1 MVVRMVKVKDK
12 DIKEKF
18 RITDSMVRINENRK
32 QNTLLFLR
40 KNIAKKEI
48 GILQDRKK
56 ILYNQIRYMD
66 KGALGIHLLLCLI
79 LLSVTVVLSCYNK
92 NQEEVIMFSMVLSG
106 VLGIASVVEISRIFF
121 SGIAELS
128 ESCYF
133 NVKQIVAFHMLL
145 SGVINLTVLSVG
157 IVFVSFRWK
166 MNFIQ
171 IGLYILVPL
180 VIAEC
185 CCLWVLLTETGRRS
199 IYPLIMIGIFV
210 IAFYMIMACE
220 PKLYQVTALTSWGI
234 IFIAGLCILGIQVK
248 ILFKGIEKGE
258 IICTN

>member
-1 MVVRMVKVKDK
+1 MIIKMKDK

-18 RITDSMVRINENRK
+18 RITDSMIGIDENRK
-32 QNTLLFLR
+32 QDTLLFLQ
-40 KNIAKKEI
+40 KNIVKKEI
-48 GILQDRKK
+48 GVLHDRKK

-66 KGALGIHLLLCLI
+66 KEALSIHLLLCLV
-79 LLSVTVVLSCYNK
+79 LLSVTVVLSCYNRK
-92 NQEEVIMFSMVLSG
+92 QEEVIMFSMVFSG

-145 SGVINLTVLSVG
+145 SGIINLTVLSVG
-157 IVFVSFRWK
+157 IIFVSFRWK
-166 MNFIQ
+166 INLVQ

-180 VIAEC
+180 IIAEC

-210 IAFYMIMACE
+210 IVFYMIMACE
-220 PKLYQVTALTSWGI
+220 PELYQVTALTLWGI
-234 IFIAGLCILGIQVK
+234 IFIIGLCILGIQIK
-248 ILFKGIEKGE
+248 ILFRGIEKGE